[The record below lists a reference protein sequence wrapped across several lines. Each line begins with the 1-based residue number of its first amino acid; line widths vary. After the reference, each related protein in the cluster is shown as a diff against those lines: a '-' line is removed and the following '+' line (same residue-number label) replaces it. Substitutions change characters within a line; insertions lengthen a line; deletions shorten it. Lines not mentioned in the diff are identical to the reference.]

1 MLTNLFIFTLLGIFG
16 FGDVGT
22 TAFPLLNVPVG
33 PRACAMGETFTGLGD
48 DGGTLFWNPAGLG
61 RLNSVQLSLSHHEWF
76 AGIRDEN
83 IGLVAP
89 LGPGCVGAAVAYS
102 TTGDIEIWDPANSR
116 GIVTSARSGY
126 VTLGYGLAPVPGL
139 NCGIAVKGLYD
150 DLIEQTGTGVC
161 ADLGVLYRP
170 LANVG
175 IGLTGRNLG
184 WGMKYG
190 TENIPLP
197 MAVRLGFSYENPK
210 FRILLDANAPVDNRP
225 DLHVGGEYLANNI
238 LSVRAGY
245 RLGPQDWRSLSLLS
259 GITAGLGLNLSIFSL
274 DYAFVPYGQLG
285 FTHRLALRTSF
296 PASVYGRV
304 RIKVSE
310 FKTGVPVTA
319 KFVLTGTQQGNSYTE
334 SDGTFVVEGVE
345 PGWLGVTAN
354 ADRYYP
360 TTESVLVESRVT
372 QTVRL
377 VARRSG
383 FGSLWGAV
391 YDADTRKPVAARV
404 SYSGPELDSLKVTE
418 TEGSFTLRKLK
429 AGEYDF
435 TITPLDS
442 LHQPRTETVSIEP
455 GSLTSHDFLLG
466 LKEATV
472 PLDSAGLVTR
482 NSQLDNSPASFM
494 PLIEQPDSLAPD
506 SGTVQQQP
514 APVEPQPGTDR

>member
-1 MLTNLFIFTLLGIFG
+1 MLSNLFIFAFLGIFG

-48 DGGTLFWNPAGLG
+48 DVGTIFWNPAGLG
-61 RLNSVQLSLSHHEWF
+61 RLNSVQLSLSHNEWF

-83 IGLVAP
+83 VGLVAP
-89 LGPGCVGAAVAYS
+89 LGPGCVGAAAVYS
-102 TTGDIEIWDPANSR
+102 TTGDIEIWDPTNSR
-116 GIVTSARSGY
+116 GIVTSAASGY
-126 VTLGYGLAPVPGL
+126 VTVGYGLAPVRNL

-161 ADLGVLYRP
+161 ADIGVLYRP
-170 LANVG
+170 LQNIG

-197 MAVRLGFSYENPK
+197 MAVRIGVSYA
-210 FRILLDANAPVDNRP
+210 FIVHRSSFTVLLDANAPVDNQP
-225 DLHVGGEYLANNI
+225 
-238 LSVRAGY
+238 
-245 RLGPQDWRSLSLLS
+245 DWRSLSLLS

-285 FTHRLALRTSF
+285 YTHRLALRTSF
-296 PASVYGRV
+296 PSSVYGRV

-310 FKTGVPVTA
+310 FKTGLPVTA
-319 KFVLTGTQQGNSYTE
+319 KFVLTGTQEGNSYTE

-372 QTVRL
+372 HTVRL

-404 SYSGPELDSLKVTE
+404 NYSGPERDSLKVSE

-442 LHQPRTETVSIEP
+442 LHQPRTESISIEP
-455 GSLTSHDFLLG
+455 GLLTSHNFLLG
-466 LKEATV
+466 LKGRLSPNADSLQSSATSDTAAAA
-472 PLDSAGLVTR
+472 PADSFL
-482 NSQLDNSPASFM
+482 
-494 PLIEQPDSLAPD
+494 PLIEQTDSLAPD
-506 SGTVQQQP
+506 SGS
-514 APVEPQPGTDR
+514 VEPQPAPTEPQPDSGR

>member
-1 MLTNLFIFTLLGIFG
+1 VLSNLFIFAFLGIFG

-33 PRACAMGETFTGLGD
+33 PRACAMGESFTGLGD
-48 DGGTLFWNPAGLG
+48 DVGTIFWNPAGLG
-61 RLNSVQLSLSHHEWF
+61 RLNSVQLSLSHNEWF

-83 IGLVAP
+83 VGLVAP
-89 LGPGCVGAAVAYS
+89 LGPGCVGAAAAYS
-102 TTGDIEIWDPANSR
+102 TTSDIEIWDPTNSR
-116 GIVTSARSGY
+116 GSVTSAASGY
-126 VTLGYGLAPVPGL
+126 VTVGYGLAPVRNL

-161 ADLGVLYRP
+161 ADVGVLYRP

-197 MAVRLGFSYENPK
+197 MAVRIGVSYA
-210 FRILLDANAPVDNRP
+210 FIVHRSSFIVLLDANAPVDNQP
-225 DLHVGGEYLANNI
+225 DFHVGGEYLANQI

-285 FTHRLALRTSF
+285 YTHRLALRTSF
-296 PASVYGRV
+296 PSSVYGRV

-310 FKTGVPVTA
+310 FKTGLPVTA
-319 KFVLTGTQQGNSYTE
+319 KIVLTGTQQGNSYTE

-372 QTVRL
+372 HTVRL

-391 YDADTRKPVAARV
+391 YDADTRKPLAASV
-404 SYSGPELDSLKVTE
+404 HYSGPERDSLKVSE

-442 LHQPRTETVSIEP
+442 LHEPRTEPISIEP
-455 GSLTSHDFLLG
+455 GSLASHNFLLG
-466 LKEATV
+466 LKRAAAL
-472 PLDSAGLVTR
+472 PDSAGLDTR
-482 NSQLDNSPASFM
+482 NSQLDNSGTLM
-494 PLIEQPDSLAPD
+494 PLEETTPDSPE
-506 SGTVQQQP
+506 GQ
-514 APVEPQPGTDR
+514 